1 MKKKGASQVYSAV
14 QTAFYG
20 LLTFNTLV
28 RVWEIKIK

>member
-14 QTAFYG
+14 QTAFYE

-28 RVWEIKIK
+28 MGNQN